1 MAALLGSGVKKM
13 KSLIVVDCQY
23 DFIDGSLA
31 CENAENAVSEIIQY
45 LNENEIKAYYS
56 KDWHSRENKSF
67 KVNGGI
73 WPVHCVQGER
83 GASLHE
89 DFYRLVDQDENKPN
103 EGNTYYKGMDDQV
116 EEYSAYKAKN
126 DQNVTLKDSLQGEV
140 IVAGIAS
147 EFCVRETVLALLK
160 DGHRVGILK
169 EGLGYVDSEEHRKN
183 LEDLK
188 DRGARII

>member
-1 MAALLGSGVKKM
+1 M
-13 KSLIVVDCQY
+13 KSLIIVDCQY

-31 CENAENAVSEIIQY
+31 CENAENAVNRIIQY
-45 LNENEIKAYYS
+45 LNLNDTRVHYS
-56 KDWHSRENKSF
+56 MDWHSRENKSF

-83 GASLHE
+83 GARLHD
-89 DFYRLVDQDENKPN
+89 DFYMLVDEDDKKPN
-103 EGNTYYKGMDDQV
+103 EGNTYYKGMNDRV
-116 EEYSAYKAKN
+116 EEYSAYNAKN
-126 DQNVTLKDSLQGEV
+126 NQNVTLRDSLDKEV

-160 DGHRVGILK
+160 DGHRVEVLE
-169 EGLGYVDSEEHRKN
+169 EGLAYVDPEEHRKN
-183 LEDLK
+183 LEDLR